1 MAGDIRGLAFGMWP
15 NFRITLQVNIRGLAF
30 GVGPRFK
37 ATAPAVATYIAKVTI
52 FEFTAKE
59 DGDVS

>member
-1 MAGDIRGLAFGMWP
+1 MAGDIRGLAFGKWP
-15 NFRITLQVNIRGLAF
+15 NFRASLKGDIRGLAF
-30 GVGPRFK
+30 GVWPRFK
-37 ATAPAVATYIAKVTI
+37 ATAPGVATYIAKMTI